1 MSALASGQRWNGLS
15 PPPLLCSLS
24 TEPRGQLRAAL
35 GPWTLFMTYSLGIRF
50 IVQSHKHTHTYTT
63 QFSYTQDIGF
73 QGIYLSTVHKLW
85 ECITHSRPPRL
96 PRCSRLCL
104 LGEGRRSLPASSQRL
119 EMTAIWG
126 EAVNTEALVKTGIL

>member
-63 QFSYTQDIGF
+63 QFYTQDIGF

-85 ECITHSRPPRL
+85 ECITHSPPL
-96 PRCSRLCL
+96 ASRGAQGCVYLEKGGGPYL
-104 LGEGRRSLPASSQRL
+104 RVRSGL
-119 EMTAIWG
+119 
-126 EAVNTEALVKTGIL
+126 K